1 MARFLTLLASIAVL
15 SVVIAQPIHSAC
27 CYFSAKEKDV
37 LQPAQKAFLTWD
49 PREERFTG
57 EHAEEANRHL
67 IRPYR
72 EGYALGA

>member
-37 LQPAQKAFLTWD
+37 SSSHS
-49 PREERFTG
+49 RM
-57 EHAEEANRHL
+57 
-67 IRPYR
+67 
-72 EGYALGA
+72 